1 MSVNQKHLYIPACKY
16 VCVYVHVCICKFVV
30 AKGVLLKIEKKKVNE
45 HSSAKISEIAWQPPF
60 NCAPKKCRNV
70 KL

>member
-1 MSVNQKHLYIPACKY
+1 M
-16 VCVYVHVCICKFVV
+16 YVHVCICMFVV
-30 AKGVLLKIEKKKVNE
+30 AKGVLLKVEKKKVNE